1 MILLFNYPAPDITVY
16 TIVGIRKYHQIY
28 HSVLLILTST
38 SLLLGLTPPPSTET
52 NALFSHKNMDK
63 PQQNQ
68 TFSHLTLIQ
77 QDMRGQELGEKV
89 KVWKEVANCEAR
101 ITLMQTMI
109 KHQLAFADLEEF

>member
-1 MILLFNYPAPDITVY
+1 
-16 TIVGIRKYHQIY
+16 
-28 HSVLLILTST
+28 
-38 SLLLGLTPPPSTET
+38 
-52 NALFSHKNMDK
+52 MDK